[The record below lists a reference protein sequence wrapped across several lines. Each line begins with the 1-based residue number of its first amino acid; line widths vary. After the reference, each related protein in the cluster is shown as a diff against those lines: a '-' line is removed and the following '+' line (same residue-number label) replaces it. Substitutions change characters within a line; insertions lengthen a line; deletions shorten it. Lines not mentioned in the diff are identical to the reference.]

1 MDSAASSTV
10 TAGEPE
16 NSASQRGLLRTVW
29 DFTFRMVLRYIKN
42 SYKNDPFRT
51 FLEVCLIGFIIW
63 YITKQKYNIGNNEI
77 VLSEKEID
85 ELVEEWNPEPL
96 VPELTD
102 IEREMLD
109 RSVLID
115 GPNGTKVHLASG
127 SNSKP
132 VLNFSSYNFLGF
144 TDSPDLEDRAI
155 DTLRKYGVGSC
166 GPPGFYGTLDVH
178 MELEKQVAAFIGHSA
193 AILYSQAFTTTLSV
207 IPCFSKRGDIIVAD
221 ESVCFAVQQA
231 ITLSRSKVYWFKHN
245 DMDDLERVLSDV
257 NKQLAGSAKK
267 TFGGRKLALKRKFIV
282 TEGLFHN
289 TGDIAPL
296 DAIVD
301 LKHRYKFRLILDESY
316 SFGILGKRGAGLTD
330 HFSIDPHEVDLLIGS
345 LCYGIGASGGF
356 CCADKDL
363 VEHQRLSGLGYCF
376 SASMPGILAV
386 AAADAIQ
393 SLEAN
398 PEKFLVSLHEN
409 TILLRNLLKRIT
421 GLQIDGASDSP
432 IIHIRLSPD
441 ALVRMKRSGGA
452 WTKTDMD
459 RVLNELSD
467 EALKDGVL
475 LIPAKYV
482 DDHEHILPNSSIRI
496 CVSGAHT
503 RKEIEK
509 CAHAVK
515 SAVNRVASRK
525 R

>member
-1 MDSAASSTV
+1 MDSSVFETTAAASEAEGGT
-10 TAGEPE
+10 T
-16 NSASQRGLLRTVW
+16 QRGLLRTVW
-29 DFTFRMVLRYIKN
+29 DFTFRMILRYIKN
-42 SYKNDPFRT
+42 SYKDDPFRT
-51 FLEVCLIGFIIW
+51 FLEACLIGFIIW

-85 ELVEEWNPEPL
+85 ELVEEWRPEPL

-102 IEREMLD
+102 FEREMLD
-109 RSVLID
+109 KSVLID

-127 SNSKP
+127 GSNNKP
-132 VLNFSSYNFLGF
+132 VLNFTSYNFLGLA
-144 TDSPDLEDRAI
+144 DSPGLETRAI
-155 DTLRKYGVGSC
+155 GTLRKYGVGSC

-207 IPCFSKRGDIIVAD
+207 VPCFSKRGDVIVAD
-221 ESVCFAVQQA
+221 EGVSFAVQQA
-231 ITLSRSKVYWFKHN
+231 VLLSRSKVHWFKHN
-245 DMDDLERVLSDV
+245 DMADLERVLGEV
-257 NKQLAGSAKK
+257 NKQLAGRRGKK
-267 TFGGRKLALKRKFIV
+267 TLPRKFIV

-301 LKHRYKFRLILDESY
+301 LKRRYKFRIILDESY

-330 HFSIDPHEVDLLIGS
+330 HFNIDPHEIDLLIGS
-345 LCYGIGASGGF
+345 LCYGVGASGGF

-386 AAADAIQ
+386 AASDAIQ
-393 SLEAN
+393 ALEAS
-398 PEKFLVSLHEN
+398 PDKFLTGLREN
-409 TILLRNLLKRIT
+409 TTLLRTLLKRIS
-421 GLQIDGASDSP
+421 GLQVDGAPDSP
-432 IIHIRLSPD
+432 IIHVRLSPD
-441 ALVRMKRSGGA
+441 TLVRMKRSGGA
-452 WTKTDMD
+452 WTKTDID

-475 LIPAKYV
+475 LLPAKYV

-496 CVSGAHT
+496 CVSTAHT

-515 SAVNRVASRK
+515 TAVSRVASKK